1 MSGTVSTGELAS
13 VMSTLGQKIDEKE
26 VGMMISEVD
35 SDGAKLNFR
44 IYRFPFILFNDKMS
58 DLI

>member
-35 SDGAKLNFR
+35 SDGA
-44 IYRFPFILFNDKMS
+44 
-58 DLI
+58 